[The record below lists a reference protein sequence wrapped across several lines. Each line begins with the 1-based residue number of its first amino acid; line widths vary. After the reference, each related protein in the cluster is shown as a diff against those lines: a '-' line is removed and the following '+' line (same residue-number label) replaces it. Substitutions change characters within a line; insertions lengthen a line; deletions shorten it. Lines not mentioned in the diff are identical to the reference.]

1 MPPGGVTSLLVSG
14 VVPWVH
20 YLFNWWTWWVGDTIG
35 ALVVMPLLLV
45 WTAEPRQ
52 AWRRHQLSVAVPL
65 GVALVI
71 VVVFFVYA
79 RASEQARIKLAFE
92 QRTQTLAHTLRSSFN
107 GYLDALHSVESFH
120 ASKRQMERHDFHT
133 FVQHLFTR
141 HPGIQALSWDRRIL
155 DVERVAYEEAIQREG
170 YANFQITEQNAQ
182 GQIVRAAQR
191 PEYVVV
197 SYIEPHAGNTSALGY
212 DVASAENRLEALQR
226 ARDTGEPSATS
237 RVMLVQETGQQF
249 GMLIFLPLYTNGRP
263 HNTVQ
268 ERREN
273 LHGYATGVFR
283 IDDMI
288 ETSLHGFAL
297 DGIELRLYDEMA
309 PVGERLLYSRQW
321 PAQGDAERTVNAV
334 DGESTAG
341 LHWSTTFE
349 MAGRRWVLQFS
360 PTLAYLMAQRTWYAW
375 TILACGVLFVG
386 LLGAFL
392 LALTAR
398 TISTERLVAERTAAN
413 VMLEREIAARRQAEE
428 ALRASAVRYRELFEN
443 ANDILYTHDLQGNFT
458 ALNRMGE
465 QLTGYSREDIL
476 AMNISQI
483 AAPEHLELA
492 RQMITRQLAG
502 SPATMYEVD
511 IITRGGQRRT
521 LEVSTQLISQAGIAL
536 GMQGIA
542 RDITERKRLE
552 AHLRQAQKM
561 EAVGTLAGGIA
572 HDFNNILMA
581 ILGYTEL
588 TLHDVP
594 EESIAWHNL
603 QAVLVAGK
611 RATALVRQILTFGR
625 RTEQARQP
633 IQLPPLI
640 KETLKLLRATLPTTI
655 ELRQVL
661 DENPMTVLADPTQI
675 HQVLINLCTNAA
687 QAMRQSGGVLEVRLE
702 AIDLP
707 AAVATPPA
715 GLRAGP
721 YIRLTVRD
729 TGHGMQPE
737 TMERIFEPFF
747 TTKGPGEGTGL
758 GLAVVHGIIASHG
771 GVITVVSTPGQG
783 TTFVVY
789 LPQSEQRP
797 APLARPQEPVPRGHE
812 CLLFV
817 DDEEALV
824 RLGQAQ
830 LAQLGYE
837 VVACTSSVK
846 ALEVFQATPQRF
858 DLVITDQTM
867 PQMTG
872 EALTRAL
879 RHLRPDLPVILCTG
893 FSDVMTAEKAQAL
906 GIDAFCMKPLFIHDL
921 GLTIRQVLGRRV
933 AQKGSRVVVVLVSLP

>member
-1 MPPGGVTSLLVSG
+1 
-14 VVPWVH
+14 
-20 YLFNWWTWWVGDTIG
+20 
-35 ALVVMPLLLV
+35 MPLLLV
-45 WTAEPRQ
+45 WTAEPHQ

-65 GVALVI
+65 GVAFVI

-92 QRTQTLAHTLRSSFN
+92 QRTQTLAHTLRSSFD
-107 GYLDALHSVESFH
+107 GYLDALHSVKSFH
-120 ASKRQMERHDFHT
+120 ASTRQMQRHDFST

-141 HPGIQALSWDRRIL
+141 HPGIQALSWDRYIP
-155 DVERVAYEEAIQREG
+155 DVARVAYEEAMQHEG

-197 SYIEPHAGNTSALGY
+197 THIEPHAGNASALGY
-212 DVASAENRLEALQR
+212 DVASGVIRLAALQR

-237 RVMLVQETGQQF
+237 RVTLVQETSQQF
-249 GMLIFLPLYTNGRP
+249 GMLIFLPMYAKGRP
-263 HNTVQ
+263 HSTVQ

-273 LHGYATGVFR
+273 LYGYATGVFR

-288 ETSLHGFAL
+288 KASLHNFAL
-297 DGIELRLYDEMA
+297 DGMVLQLYDETA

-321 PAQGDAERTVNAV
+321 PAQGDTERLRHTVDEA
-334 DGESTAG
+334 SATG
-341 LHWSTTFE
+341 LQWSTTFE

-360 PTLAYLMAQRTWYAW
+360 LTLAYFMAQRTWYTWA
-375 TILACGVLFVG
+375 ILACGMLFVG

-392 LALTAR
+392 LILTGY

-413 VMLEREIAARRQAEE
+413 IMLEHEITARRQAEE
-428 ALRASAVRYRELFEN
+428 ALRESAVRYRGLFEN

-476 AMNISQI
+476 TMNISQI
-483 AAPEHLELA
+483 VAPEHLELA

-511 IITRGGQRRT
+511 IITRGGQRRP
-521 LEVSTQLISQAGIAL
+521 LEVSMQLISQAGTAL
-536 GMQGIA
+536 GIQGIA
-542 RDITERKRLE
+542 RDITERKRFE
-552 AHLRQAQKM
+552 AQLRQAHKM

-588 TLHDVP
+588 TLQEVP
-594 EESIAWHNL
+594 EDSTTWHNL
-603 QAVLVAGK
+603 QAVRVAGK
-611 RATALVRQILTFGR
+611 RAADLVHQILTFGR
-625 RTEQARQP
+625 RTEQERQP
-633 IQLPPLI
+633 IQLHSLI
-640 KETLKLLRATLPTTI
+640 KETLKLLRATLPATI

-661 DENPMTVLADPTQI
+661 DENPVTVLADPTQI
-675 HQVLINLCTNAA
+675 HQVLINLCTNAS
-687 QAMRQSGGVLEVRLE
+687 QAMRQSGGILEVRLE
-702 AIDLP
+702 ALDLP
-707 AAVATPPA
+707 TAVVAPPA
-715 GLRAGP
+715 DLRTGP

-729 TGHGMQPE
+729 TGHGMKPE

-758 GLAVVHGIIASHG
+758 GLSVVHGIIASHG
-771 GVITVVSTPGQG
+771 GVITVASTQGQG
-783 TTFVVY
+783 TTFVVC
-789 LPQSEQRP
+789 LPQSEQRA
-797 APLARPQEPVPRGHE
+797 APMARPEEPVPRGHE
-812 CLLFV
+812 CLLLV

-837 VVACTSSVK
+837 VVACISSVK
-846 ALEVFQATPQRF
+846 ALEVFQAAPQRF

-879 RHLRPDLPVILCTG
+879 RHLRPDLPIILCTG
-893 FSDVMTAEKAQAL
+893 FSDSMTAEKAQAL
-906 GIDAFCMKPLFIHDL
+906 GIDAFCTKPLFIHDL
-921 GLTIRQVLGRRV
+921 GRTIRQVLERRL
-933 AQKGSRVVVVLVSLP
+933 AQKEVVS